1 MQEFKRNRWAIA
13 LAAAVMCAALG
24 CSAWSQAGRAIR
36 LILPFAPGGPADAM
50 ARLLAEQ
57 IGAAGGPAIAV
68 EARPGAATELGTEL
82 VSRAAPD
89 GNTLGIVSNSFIV
102 LPHLRKLNYDPFKS
116 FEPICKLAGFV
127 SLIVVNGSSPYRTL
141 AELIA
146 AAHARPGALT
156 LGTIGPA
163 TASHIAFVMLT
174 RAADANITFVP
185 FNGYTSAIQA
195 LLGNHITSAIA
206 DYSSLQAELKTGA
219 LRALATT
226 ARTRVAAL
234 PDVPTIMESGYKDV
248 AAEFFVGAVAP
259 AKTPPQTITQLI
271 GWFTGAMQAPKV
283 EARFAALGF
292 FAGGECGADF
302 AAVLRRDYADFG
314 RVIRDADIKLE

>member
-1 MQEFKRNRWAIA
+1 MQGSRRNRWAVA
-13 LAAAVMCAALG
+13 LVAALVFAASL
-24 CSAWSQAGRAIR
+24 CWAWSQTGRPIR
-36 LILPFAPGGPADAM
+36 MILPFAPGGPADAM
-50 ARLLAEQ
+50 ARLVAEQ

-68 EARPGAATELGTEL
+68 EAHPGAATEIGTEL
-82 VSRAAPD
+82 VARAAPD
-89 GNTLGIVSNSFIV
+89 GNTLGVVSNSFIV

-116 FEPICKLAGFV
+116 FEPICKLANFV
-127 SLIVVNGSSPYRTL
+127 SLIVVNSDSPYHTL
-141 AELIA
+141 ADLIA
-146 AAHARPGALT
+146 AAHARPGVLT

-163 TASHIAFVMLT
+163 TASHIAFVMLS
-174 RAADANITFVP
+174 RAADADITFVP
-185 FNGYTSAIQA
+185 FNGYTSAIGA
-195 LLGNHITSAIA
+195 LLGNHITAAIA

-234 PDVPTIMESGYKDV
+234 PDVPTIMEQGYRDV
-248 AAEFFVGAVAP
+248 AAEFFVGVVAP
-259 AKTPPQTITQLI
+259 AQTPPPTIAQLI
-271 GWFTGAMQAPKV
+271 GFFTAAMRSPKI

-292 FAGGECGADF
+292 FPGGECGADF